1 MLQRMARDPNI
12 PDAFD
17 VYVMCLLRRP
27 ANAPQLPEA
36 ELDRLQAAHLAY
48 RAGLARQGKIVANG
62 PFLEQTDISLRG
74 MSIFTTSLEETAR
87 LNDGD
92 PLVVAGRLAYDLFE
106 WWIAAGTLAFPRV
119 EGRVGDVR
127 SMEA

>member
-1 MLQRMARDPNI
+1 MARDPNI

-27 ANAPQLPEA
+27 ANAPQLPED
-36 ELDRLQAAHLAY
+36 ELGRLQAAHLAY
-48 RAGLARQGKIVANG
+48 RAGLYRDGKIVANG
-62 PFLEQTDISLRG
+62 PFSEQTDVTLRG

-87 LNDGD
+87 LNDDD

-106 WWIAAGTLAFPRV
+106 WWVAAGTLAFPGV
-119 EGRVGDVR
+119 DGKVGDTR
-127 SMEA
+127 SMDD